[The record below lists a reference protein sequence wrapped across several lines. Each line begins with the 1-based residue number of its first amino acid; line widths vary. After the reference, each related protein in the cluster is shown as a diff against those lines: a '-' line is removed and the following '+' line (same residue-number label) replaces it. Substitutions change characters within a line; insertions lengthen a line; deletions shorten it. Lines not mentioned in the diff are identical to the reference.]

1 MGPLRQVINWKFVF
15 PKSTTEILVSSVMVL
30 GDGAF
35 ERWLGHKGKAFM
47 NGIRTH
53 KKDHSSPPV
62 LLPCEDAESSRQS
75 AAQKRALP
83 ELNRAGTPI
92 SDSNLWNCEK

>member
-1 MGPLRQVINWKFVF
+1 MGPLRRGINWKFVS
-15 PKSTTEILVSSVMVL
+15 PKSTIEILISSVMVL

-35 ERWLGHKGKAFM
+35 ESWLGHKGKALM

-53 KKDHSSPPV
+53 KKNHESSPV
-62 LLPCEDAESSRQS
+62 LLPCEDVESSQQS

-83 ELNRAGTPI
+83 ELDRAGTPI
-92 SDSNLWNCEK
+92 SDF